1 MSREWGVSV
10 PTVLHAYRLLEA
22 RRLVEGRAKS
32 GFFVLPSSVG
42 RLGPADR
49 DAPVPDPAEIRTS
62 DLIMRFLEMVS
73 DPDLIPLGTALPDP
87 AFLPTAT
94 LARFLGRTARRH
106 ALRSAAVSPPSGI
119 HELRHEVARRALHAG
134 FGVAADDVVITCG
147 CTEAIALCLRSLTGP
162 GDTVAIESPTY
173 FGTLQVLDALGLKAL
188 EIPVDPETGISLEHL
203 DAALS
208 RGGISAVV
216 VTPNVHNPLGCVMPD
231 ERKREMIRLLEAHRV
246 PAIEDETYAELHYAP
261 SRPCSLKALD
271 RTGIVLSCGS
281 FSKTLAPGYRIG
293 WAIPGRFRDAV
304 LHFKLATTAGT
315 PVPPQFAFAEFL
327 SSGEYD
333 PHLRRVRQIFE
344 NNVHRLSYEIGKRLP
359 HGTLVSR
366 PAGGFL
372 LWTRLPHGTNAVDL
386 QHRAIARGL
395 SVAPGP
401 AFSASG
407 GFRDY
412 VRINAGYRWSAGM
425 ERALDGLAELIPKG
439 RGG

>member
-1 MSREWGVSV
+1 MSREWSVSV
-10 PTVLHAYRLLEA
+10 PTVLRAYRLLEA

-32 GFFVLPSSVG
+32 GFYVLPSSVG

-49 DAPVPDPAEIRTS
+49 EAPVPDPSAIRTS

-87 AFLPTAT
+87 DFLPTAT

-106 ALRSAAVSPPSGI
+106 ALRSAAISPPSGI
-119 HELRHEVARRALHAG
+119 PELRHEVARRALHAG
-134 FGVAADDVVITCG
+134 CSVAADDVVITCG
-147 CTEAIALCLRSLTGP
+147 CTEAIALCLRSLTDP
-162 GDTVAIESPTY
+162 GDTVAVESPTY

-188 EIPVDPETGISLEHL
+188 EIPVDPDIGISLEHL
-203 DAALS
+203 DDALS
-208 RGGISAVV
+208 RGGVSAVV
-216 VTPNVHNPLGCVMPD
+216 VTPNVQNPLGCVMPD
-231 ERKREMIRLLEAHRV
+231 ERKRELVRILEAHGV
-246 PAIEDETYAELHYAP
+246 PAIEDETYAELHYAR
-261 SRPCSLKALD
+261 SRPCSLQALD
-271 RTGIVLSCGS
+271 RAGLILSCGS

-304 LHFKLATTAGT
+304 LHFKLATTVGT

-344 NNVHRLSYEIGKRLP
+344 SNVHRLTYEIGNRLP

-372 LWTRLPHGTNAVDL
+372 LWTRLPYGTDALGL

-407 GFRDY
+407 RFRDY

-425 ERALDGLAELIPKG
+425 EKALDGLAELIKEDN
-439 RGG
+439 GG